1 MSDSKYVISIL
12 LDRNWKISGD
22 VETMELG
29 FPDIDNMYGFV
40 DKLVSEKGLD
50 IDQIIFPENTLM

>member
-1 MSDSKYVISIL
+1 MSDSKYIISIL

-22 VETMELG
+22 EETMELG

-40 DKLVSEKGLD
+40 ETLIDKGFD
-50 IDQIIFPENTLM
+50 IDNIIFPENTLM